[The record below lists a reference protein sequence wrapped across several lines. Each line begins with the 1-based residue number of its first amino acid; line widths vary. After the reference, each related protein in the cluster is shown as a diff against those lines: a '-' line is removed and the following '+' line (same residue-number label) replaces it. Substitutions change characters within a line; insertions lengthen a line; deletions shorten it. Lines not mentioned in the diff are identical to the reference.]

1 MHSQMRALRCVV
13 GLLLCL
19 AACAQTDP
27 LTAPGRWTPASV
39 NEANLAVQLAT
50 PADLLEGQ
58 GSDGA
63 DGQQAV
69 AAVARL
75 RRGQLKALADGNA
88 PAPQAAAAT
97 PANGTAG
104 TSEGN

>member
-1 MHSQMRALRCVV
+1 MHSQMRSLPCVV
-13 GLLLCL
+13 GLSLCL

-27 LTAPGRWTPASV
+27 LTAAGRWTPTSV
-39 NEANLAVQLAT
+39 NEANLAVQLAN

-58 GSDGA
+58 ASDGA

-88 PAPQAAAAT
+88 PSAQAATAT
-97 PANGTAG
+97 PANGAGG